1 MASSRETYTPGYSE
15 PTLRLMLK
23 RTAQP
28 APFFT
33 PFNPNRLDFDL
44 YSAYVFMIPMSVAM
58 SQIQD

>member
-33 PFNPNRLDFDL
+33 PFNPNRLHPDA
-44 YSAYVFMIPMSVAM
+44 YSAYVLMIRMSVAM
-58 SQIQD
+58 S